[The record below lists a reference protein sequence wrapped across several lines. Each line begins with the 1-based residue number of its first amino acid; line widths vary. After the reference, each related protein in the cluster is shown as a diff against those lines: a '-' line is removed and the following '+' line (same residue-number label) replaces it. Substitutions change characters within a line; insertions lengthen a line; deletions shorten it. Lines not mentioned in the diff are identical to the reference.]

1 MVEDEDWRRMRESI
15 IGLGDGSSRKSFY
28 PELRKRLEELEE
40 AQERLRLSEQNLRS
54 IFDHTHDGF
63 FIHDLEGRVLEVNA
77 TVLAM
82 FGLTRAE
89 ACCLHIPT
97 ILAPRTPEEDVRSTH
112 QARMEHLLAKEHLVV
127 EVLARRPGD
136 GSTFEAEV
144 GLDLVQWNGQRCVV
158 ATVRDITDRK
168 RLEGMLRQSQ
178 KLDALGQLAGGVAH
192 DTNNMLGVIIGYVEM
207 LFTDETLGE
216 VARRDLEQIH
226 KAAMRSS
233 DLARQLLAFARQQAI
248 QPRAVDL
255 DEQVEGSTILLRRL
269 IGENLH
275 LDWEPGSSPWT
286 TWIDPSQVDQV
297 LANLVV
303 NARDAIQ
310 GQGRI
315 LLRTSCTKVDETYC
329 SGRLGARPGEY
340 LVLTVS
346 DDGVG
351 MSAET
356 LSHIFEPFF
365 TTKAPGRG
373 TGLGLATVY
382 GIVGQNE
389 GFITVYSEPG
399 HGTTFLLHFPRYAG
413 GPDVDEA
420 TDEGVQRGTETVLVV
435 EDESSLLALV
445 ERILLT
451 AGYKV
456 LATDSPQEALRLAE
470 THDGPIHLLLTD
482 LVMPEMDG
490 GELCR
495 LATPMRPEL
504 KVLFMSGYPSDT
516 LARQRILAED
526 LHFLQKPFRK
536 QDLMRMVRRTLDG
549 TS

>member
-1 MVEDEDWRRMRESI
+1 MVEDQDWRRMRESI

-40 AQERLRLSEQNLRS
+40 AQERLRLSEQNLRA

-63 FIHDLEGRVLEVNA
+63 FIHDLEGRVLDVNA

-82 FGLTRAE
+82 FGLTREE
-89 ACCLHIPT
+89 ACSLHIPA
-97 ILAPRTPEEDVRSTH
+97 ILAPRTPEEDVRSAQ
-112 QARMEHLLAKEHLVV
+112 QARMERLVAQEHMVV
-127 EVLARRPGD
+127 EVLALRPRD
-136 GSTFEAEV
+136 GSTFDAEV
-144 GLDLVQWNGQRCVV
+144 GLDLVQWNGERCVV

-207 LFTDETLGE
+207 LFADETLGD

-226 KAAMRSS
+226 KAAVRSS
-233 DLARQLLAFARQQAI
+233 ELSRQLLAFARQQAI

-255 DEQVEGSTILLRRL
+255 DELVEGSTTLLRRL
-269 IGENLH
+269 IGENLQ
-275 LDWEPGSSPWT
+275 LVWEPGSRPWT

-315 LLRTSCTKVDETYC
+315 LLRTSRTQVDEAYC
-329 SGRLGARPGEY
+329 AGRLGARPGEY

-346 DDGVG
+346 DDGSG

-382 GIVGQNE
+382 GIVTQNQ

-399 HGTTFLLHFPRYAG
+399 RGTAFRLHFPRHAG
-413 GPDVDEA
+413 GPDAVEP
-420 TDEGVQRGTETVLVV
+420 TDTSTHRGSETVLVV
-435 EDESSLLALV
+435 EDEPSLLELAERLLV
-445 ERILLT
+445 T
-451 AGYKV
+451 AGYQV
-456 LATDSPQEALRLAE
+456 LATSSPLEALQLAQA
-470 THDGPIHLLLTD
+470 HAGPIHLLLTD

-490 GELCR
+490 GQLCR
-495 LATPMRPEL
+495 LVTPLRPQI
-504 KVLFMSGYPSDT
+504 KVLFMSGYPADT
-516 LARQRILAED
+516 LARHMILAED
-526 LHFLQKPFRK
+526 IQFLQKPFRK
-536 QDLMRMVRRTLDG
+536 QDLLRMVRRTLDG
-549 TS
+549 PG